1 MPVFQ
6 GDRSLEGTIFHGMFC
21 GAGLVDLEIEVC
33 CMEETDYFS
42 STLSYLGRS
51 QDDRSPRILV
61 LVR

>member
-1 MPVFQ
+1 M
-6 GDRSLEGTIFHGMFC
+6 E
-21 GAGLVDLEIEVC
+21 EIEGKENPMGKLENAGVF
-33 CMEETDYFS
+33 FS